1 MRRPILNMNVD
12 KKVNVT
18 VSPKQVSRTTVEL
31 TGMEIDKCLRQKRSQ
46 AYVECIAKL
55 DAGGGTCCQAQM
67 DELIKAIQNEFPD
80 LTPYQYPIGI
90 ISKCYLGEPYEVHI
104 LDVKLDIV
112 EHYKKG
118 ETLPSQMDRGRG
130 IALHP
135 NYVFIEIYNDTL
147 RAITKNGDVAVIQG

>member
-1 MRRPILNMNVD
+1 MRRPIINMNVD

-31 TGMEIDKCLRQKRSQ
+31 TGMALDKRLRQKRSQ
-46 AYVECIAKL
+46 AYVDCVAKL
-55 DAGGGTCCQAQM
+55 DACGVTSSQAQIN
-67 DELIKAIQNEFPD
+67 DLIQAIQNEFPD

-90 ISKCYLGEPYEVHI
+90 IAKCYLGEPYEVHI

-118 ETLPSQMDRGRG
+118 EMLPSQMDRGRG

-135 NYVFIEIYNDTL
+135 NYVFIEVYNDTL
-147 RAITKNGDVAVIQG
+147 RAVTTNGDVSVIQG

>member
-1 MRRPILNMNVD
+1 MNVD

-18 VSPKQVSRTTVEL
+18 VSPKQVSRTTFEL
-31 TGMEIDKCLRQKRSQ
+31 TGMALDKRLRQKRSQ
-46 AYVECIAKL
+46 DYVDCVAKL
-55 DAGGGTCCQAQM
+55 DACGVTSSQAQIN
-67 DELIKAIQNEFPD
+67 DLIQAIQNEFPD

-90 ISKCYLGEPYEVHI
+90 IAKCYLGEPYEVHI

-118 ETLPSQMDRGRG
+118 EMLPSQMDRGRG

-135 NYVFIEIYNDTL
+135 NYVFIEVYNDTL
-147 RAITKNGDVAVIQG
+147 RAVTTNGDVSVIQG